1 MSKFFAVEEQI
12 LPRPVEPLPEY
23 ANARARRN
31 LAERLPT
38 AFKLSEQAADAI
50 ANAVVD
56 PSAVR
61 KSIGNDDDPQ
71 VEMIPVPGGT
81 LKGIRTKVWAR
92 RIMPD
97 PRNPRIGPSRKH
109 PFAVDPGTAGDDSKF
124 RPVPEPRSPEGKP
137 ATTPELVVEVDSRP
151 HLEWASILAG
161 QYVLAENDW
170 RKSIASQGVM
180 EAVWLVSTNFVHE
193 DGGAPV
199 TALVT
204 VEGSSRTTAV
214 HSLLGVRSPD
224 VPYEDPDAKLRVNYK
239 KLNEALKNGT
249 ADGEQQVAL
258 RCEQMPALIIV
269 GFDKHPSGTAG
280 FPTAVKSMVALR
292 HVDPPKPWGEGPEN
306 ESLADEVLDELHRR
320 NLISSSERA
329 YLAGS
334 CTKSEA
340 RAAHLSDDP
349 ACRAARVVQIFAQSD
364 AADDHAVEMK
374 DAIRVAVTSQ
384 STRKNITAK
393 LRNELAAA
401 LIVRSLGAD
410 TVKGDQVRRYLR
422 HAYGKSVYEQNW
434 SATDRD
440 NDTLE
445 AAAMQ
450 EVRVALSDPTIT
462 EPGPA
467 SLELAVRAAYP
478 LIVSSSLNA
487 DRGSKGNDQPD
498 RRTPGELLD
507 LMRRRPQGIMQ
518 LAQALRDFKAGQPI
532 RAVGE
537 NGEVKQRAD
546 GSGNQIITDV
556 YLRGEFPPP
565 GKAKAKSG
573 GTTPLEVL
581 GDRIVDFTNAM
592 TRLEEAFRAAG
603 EVDSGDGSALVEV
616 EGVNPE
622 ECDWWSRILTD
633 ILGDLRVW
641 GRAYRRKHGASAPR
655 SASSAPDAPDAEDD
669 FDSEVDD
676 AYGASYDGWDRPSGA
691 PQPFQR

>member
-1 MSKFFAVEEQI
+1 
-12 LPRPVEPLPEY
+12 
-23 ANARARRN
+23 
-31 LAERLPT
+31 
-38 AFKLSEQAADAI
+38 
-50 ANAVVD
+50 
-56 PSAVR
+56 
-61 KSIGNDDDPQ
+61 
-71 VEMIPVPGGT
+71 
-81 LKGIRTKVWAR
+81 
-92 RIMPD
+92 MPD

-109 PFAVDPGTAGDDSKF
+109 PFAVDPGSAGDDSKF
-124 RPVPEPRSPEGKP
+124 RPVPEPRSPEGKLE
-137 ATTPELVVEVDSRP
+137 TTPELEVEVDSRP

-180 EAVWLVSTNFVHE
+180 EAVWLVATTFVHE
-193 DGGAPV
+193 DGGSPA

-204 VEGSSRTTAV
+204 AEGSSRTTAV
-214 HSLLGVRSPD
+214 HNLLGVRSPD
-224 VPYEDPDAKLRVNYK
+224 IPYEDPDAKLRGHYK
-239 KLNEALKNGT
+239 KLNEALNNGT

-306 ESLADEVLDELHRR
+306 ESLADEVLDELYRR
-320 NLISSSERA
+320 NLISSTELA

-334 CTKSEA
+334 CTKAEA

-349 ACRAARVVQIFAQSD
+349 ACRAARVVQIFAKSD
-364 AADDHAVEMK
+364 ATDERAVVMK

-422 HAYGKSVYEQNW
+422 HAYGKSVYEQEW

-440 NDTLE
+440 TDILE
-445 AAAMQ
+445 AAALQ
-450 EVRVALSDPTIT
+450 EVRASLSDSSSSSA

-507 LMRRRPQGIMQ
+507 LMRRQAPGIMQ

-537 NGEVKQRAD
+537 NGELKQRAD
-546 GSGNQIITDV
+546 GSGHQVITDV
-556 YLRGEFPPP
+556 HLREAFPPP
-565 GKAKAKSG
+565 GKAKPKSG
-573 GTTPLEVL
+573 GFTPLEVL

-592 TRLEEAFRAAG
+592 IHLDEAFKATG
-603 EVDSGDGSALVEV
+603 GVDSGDGSALVEV

-622 ECDWWSRILTD
+622 DCERWSRILTN

-641 GRAYRRKHGASAPR
+641 ERAYRRQHGANIPR
-655 SASSAPDAPDAEDD
+655 LASPTPDAPDDVDSFE
-669 FDSEVDD
+669 SEVAE
-676 AYGASYDGWDRPSGA
+676 AYGASYESWDGPTGA
-691 PQPFQR
+691 PQPVER